1 MSDVTV
7 TVNGKPRQVPEG
19 VSLFELLQRLDVQ
32 PNRVVVE
39 HNREIRRSE
48 DFKATRVHD
57 GDELELVYF
66 VGGGAPGGDDPLLI
80 GGRPL
85 RSRLIHGTGKF
96 ASNQVLLRCLEA
108 AQPEM
113 ITVAIRRL
121 NLDGGRSELEGI
133 DLKRFTLLPN
143 TAGATTA
150 EGAVRLA
157 RMARAAGM
165 SDFIKVEVVGDDD
178 TLLPDPQATLEATRQ
193 LVKEGFIVM
202 PYTSDDVVQAIR
214 LYEAGAAAVMPG
226 AAPIGTTL
234 GLQNLVNLELI
245 VKKVKVPVIV
255 DAGLGVPSEAARCLE
270 LGAAGVLVNTAIAR
284 AQNPAEMARAFAE
297 AVVAG
302 RRAFKAGRA
311 NIGLKAVAS
320 SPVEGVPV

>member
-1 MSDVTV
+1 MSQVTV
-7 TVNGKPRQVPEG
+7 TLNGKPRKVPDG
-19 VSLFELLQRLDVQ
+19 LSLLDLLTELDVQ
-32 PNRVVVE
+32 PSRVVIE
-39 HNREIRRSE
+39 HNREIRRRD
-48 DFKATRVHD
+48 DFETTQVHA

-66 VGGGAPGGDDPLLI
+66 VGGGSPADDALVV

-96 ASNQVLLRCLEA
+96 ASNDVLARCLEA
-108 AQPEM
+108 AQPDM

-121 NLDGGRSELEGI
+121 NLEGGRSELEGI
-133 DLKRFTLLPN
+133 DLRRYTLLPN

-157 RMARAAGM
+157 RLARAAGF
-165 SDFIKVEVVGDDD
+165 SDFIKVEVVGDED

-202 PYTSDDVVQAIR
+202 AYTSDDVVQAIR

-234 GLQNLVNLELI
+234 GLQNLLNLELI
-245 VKKVKVPVIV
+245 VSKVKVPVIV

-270 LGAAGVLVNTAIAR
+270 VGAAAVLVNTAIAR
-284 AQNPAEMARAFAE
+284 AQNPPEMARAFAE

-311 NIGLKAVAS
+311 HIGLKAVAS
-320 SPVEGVPV
+320 SPVEGLPV

>member
-1 MSDVTV
+1 MNEVTV
-7 TVNGKPRQVPEG
+7 TLNGKPRQVPEG
-19 VSLFELLQRLDVQ
+19 VSLLELLEQLEVQ
-32 PNRVVVE
+32 PSRVVVE
-39 HNREIRRSE
+39 HNREIRRRD
-48 DFKATRVHD
+48 DFEKTHVHA

-66 VGGGAPGGDDPLLI
+66 VGGGAPADDALI
-80 GGRPL
+80 VGGRPL
-85 RSRLIHGTGKF
+85 RTRLIHGTGKF
-96 ASNQVLLRCLEA
+96 ASNEVLARCLEA
-108 AQPEM
+108 AQPDM

-121 NLDGGRSELEGI
+121 NLEGGRSELEGI
-133 DLKRFTLLPN
+133 DLRRYTLLPN

-157 RMARAAGM
+157 RLARAAGF
-165 SDFIKVEVVGDDD
+165 SDFIKVEVIGDED

-202 PYTSDDVVQAIR
+202 AYTSDDVVQAIR

-234 GLQNLVNLELI
+234 GLQNLLNLELI
-245 VKKVKVPVIV
+245 VSKVKVPVIV

-270 LGAAGVLVNTAIAR
+270 LGAAAVLVNTAIAR
-284 AQNPAEMARAFAE
+284 AQDPPEMARAFAE

-302 RRAFKAGRA
+302 RRAFLAGRA
-311 NIGLKAVAS
+311 HIGLKAVAS

>member
-7 TVNGKPRQVPEG
+7 TLNGKPRQVEDG
-19 VSLFELLQRLDVQ
+19 VSLLELLKALDVA
-32 PNRVVVE
+32 PSRVVIE
-39 HNREIRRSE
+39 HNREIRRKD
-48 DFKATRVHD
+48 DFAKTVVHG

-66 VGGGAPGGDDPLLI
+66 VGGGSTADDAFVV
-80 GGRPL
+80 GGRTL
-85 RSRLIHGTGKF
+85 RSRLIHGTGKYP
-96 ASNQVLLRCLEA
+96 SNEVLARCLEA
-108 AQPEM
+108 AQPDM

-133 DLKRFTLLPN
+133 DLRRHTLLPN
-143 TAGATTA
+143 TAGATSA
-150 EGAVRLA
+150 DAAVRLA

-165 SDFIKVEVVGDDD
+165 SDFIKVEVVGDED
-178 TLLPDPQATLEATRQ
+178 TLLPDPQGTLEATRQ

-202 PYTSDDVVQAIR
+202 AYTSDDVVQAIR

-234 GLQNLVNLELI
+234 GLQNPLNLELI

-270 LGAAGVLVNTAIAR
+270 LGAAAVLVNTAIAR
-284 AQNPAEMARAFAE
+284 AQDPPQMARAFAE

-302 RRAFKAGRA
+302 RRAFLAGRA
-311 NIGLKAVAS
+311 HIGLKAVAS
-320 SPVEGVPV
+320 SPVEGIPV

>member
-7 TVNGKPRQVPEG
+7 TLNGKPRKVEDG
-19 VSLFELLQRLDVQ
+19 VSLLELLKELDVA
-32 PNRVVVE
+32 PARVVIE
-39 HNREIRRSE
+39 HNREIRRKD
-48 DFKATRVHD
+48 DFAKTVVHA

-66 VGGGAPGGDDPLLI
+66 VGGGSNADDALVV
-80 GGRPL
+80 GGRTI
-85 RSRLIHGTGKF
+85 RSRLIHGTGKYT
-96 ASNQVLLRCLEA
+96 SNEVLARCLEA
-108 AQPEM
+108 AQPDM

-133 DLKRFTLLPN
+133 DLRRFTLLPN

-150 EGAVRLA
+150 DAAVRLA

-165 SDFIKVEVVGDDD
+165 SEFIKVEVVGDED
-178 TLLPDPQATLEATRQ
+178 TLLPDPQGTLEATRQ

-202 PYTSDDVVQAIR
+202 AYTSDDVVQAIR

-234 GLQNLVNLELI
+234 GLQNMLNLELI

-270 LGAAGVLVNTAIAR
+270 LGAAAVLVNTAIAR
-284 AQNPAEMARAFAE
+284 AQDPPEMARAFAE

-302 RRAFKAGRA
+302 RRAFLAGRA
-311 NIGLKAVAS
+311 HIGMKAVAS

>member
-1 MSDVTV
+1 MSEVTV
-7 TVNGKPRQVPEG
+7 TLNGKPRQVPEG
-19 VSLFELLQRLDVQ
+19 LSLLDLLKQLDVQ
-32 PNRVVVE
+32 PSRVVVE
-39 HNREIRRSE
+39 HNREIRRRD
-48 DFKATRVHD
+48 DFEKTQVHA

-66 VGGGAPGGDDPLLI
+66 VGGGSAADDPFVV
-80 GGRPL
+80 GGRPV
-85 RSRLIHGTGKF
+85 RTRLIHGTGKF
-96 ASNQVLLRCLEA
+96 ASNEVLARCLEA
-108 AQPEM
+108 AQPDM

-121 NLDGGRSELEGI
+121 NLEGGRSELEGI
-133 DLKRFTLLPN
+133 DLHRYTLLPN

-157 RMARAAGM
+157 RLARAAGF
-165 SDFIKVEVVGDDD
+165 SDFIKVEVVGDED

-202 PYTSDDVVQAIR
+202 AYTSDDVVQAIR

-234 GLQNLVNLELI
+234 GLQNPLNLELI
-245 VKKVKVPVIV
+245 VSKVKVPVIA

-270 LGAAGVLVNTAIAR
+270 LGAAAVLVNTAIAR
-284 AQNPAEMARAFAE
+284 AQNPPEMARAFAE

-311 NIGLKAVAS
+311 HIGLKAVAS

>member
-1 MSDVTV
+1 MSEVTV
-7 TVNGKPRQVPEG
+7 TLNGKPRKVADG
-19 VSLFELLQRLDVQ
+19 LSLLELLRELDVQ
-32 PNRVVVE
+32 PSRVVIE
-39 HNREIRRSE
+39 HNREIRRRD
-48 DFKATRVHD
+48 DFEKTRVRA

-66 VGGGAPGGDDPLLI
+66 VGGGSSADDAFVV

-85 RSRLIHGTGKF
+85 WSRLIHGTGKF
-96 ASNQVLLRCLEA
+96 ASNDVLARCLEA
-108 AQPEM
+108 AQPDM

-121 NLDGGRSELEGI
+121 NLEGGRSELEGI
-133 DLKRFTLLPN
+133 DLRRYTLLPN

-150 EGAVRLA
+150 DGAVRLA
-157 RMARAAGM
+157 RLARAAGF
-165 SDFIKVEVVGDDD
+165 SDFIKVEVVGDED
-178 TLLPDPQATLEATRQ
+178 TLLPDPQATLEATQR

-202 PYTSDDVVQAIR
+202 AYTSDDVVQAIR

-234 GLQNLVNLELI
+234 GLQNLLNLELI
-245 VKKVKVPVIV
+245 VSKVKVPVIV

-270 LGAAGVLVNTAIAR
+270 LGAAAVLVNTAIAR
-284 AQNPAEMARAFAE
+284 AQNPPEMARAFAE

-311 NIGLKAVAS
+311 HIGLKAVAS
-320 SPVEGVPV
+320 SPVEGLPV

>member
-1 MSDVTV
+1 MTAKV
-7 TVNGKPRQVPEG
+7 R
-19 VSLFELLQRLDVQ
+19 
-32 PNRVVVE
+32 
-39 HNREIRRSE
+39 
-48 DFKATRVHD
+48 D

-66 VGGGAPGGDDPLLI
+66 VGGGSPTSDDPFVV
-80 GGRPL
+80 GGRAL
-85 RSRLIHGTGKF
+85 RSRLIHGTGKY
-96 ASNQVLLRCLEA
+96 ASNEVLTRCLDA
-108 AQPEM
+108 AQPDM

-133 DLKRFTLLPN
+133 DLRRYTLLPN

-157 RMARAAGM
+157 RLARAAGF
-165 SDFIKVEVVGDDD
+165 SNFIKVEVSGDED

-193 LVKEGFIVM
+193 LVEEGFIVM

-234 GLQNLVNLELI
+234 GIQNLLNLELI
-245 VKKVKVPVIV
+245 VNKVKVPVIV
-255 DAGLGVPSEAARCLE
+255 DAGLGVPSEAARCME

-284 AQNPAEMARAFAE
+284 AQDPPEMARAFAE
-297 AVVAG
+297 SVVAG

-311 NIGLKAVAS
+311 RIGVKAVAS

>member
-7 TVNGKPRQVPEG
+7 TLNGKPRKVEDG
-19 VSLFELLQRLDVQ
+19 VSLLELLKQMDVA
-32 PNRVVVE
+32 PSRVVIE
-39 HNREIRRSE
+39 HNREIRRKD
-48 DFKATRVHD
+48 DFEKTVVHA

-66 VGGGAPGGDDPLLI
+66 VGGGSTAEDALVV
-80 GGRPL
+80 GGRTL

-96 ASNQVLLRCLEA
+96 ASNEILARCLDA
-108 AQPEM
+108 AQPDM

-121 NLDGGRSELEGI
+121 NLEGGRSELEGV
-133 DLKRFTLLPN
+133 DLRRYTLLPN

-150 EGAVRLA
+150 DGAVRLA
-157 RMARAAGM
+157 RLARAAGM
-165 SDFIKVEVVGDDD
+165 SDFIKVEVIGDED
-178 TLLPDPQATLEATRQ
+178 TLLPDPQGTLDATRQ

-202 PYTSDDVVQAIR
+202 AYTSDDVVQAIR

-234 GLQNLVNLELI
+234 GLQNLLNLELI
-245 VKKVKVPVIV
+245 IKKVGVPVIV

-270 LGAAGVLVNTAIAR
+270 LGAAAVLVNTAIAR
-284 AQNPAEMARAFAE
+284 AQDPPEMSRAFAE

-302 RRAFKAGRA
+302 RRAFNAGRA
-311 NIGLKAVAS
+311 HIGLKAVAS
-320 SPVEGVPV
+320 SPLEGIPV

>member
-7 TVNGKPRQVPEG
+7 TLNGKPRQVTDG
-19 VSLFELLQRLDVQ
+19 VTLLDLLNQLDVQ
-32 PNRVVVE
+32 PSRVVVE
-39 HNREIRRSE
+39 HNREIRRPD
-48 DFKATRVHD
+48 DFEKTVVRA

-66 VGGGAPGGDDPLLI
+66 VGGGSPADDAFVV

-96 ASNQVLLRCLEA
+96 ASNEVLARCLEA
-108 AQPEM
+108 AQPDM

-121 NLDGGRSELEGI
+121 NLEGGRSELEGI
-133 DLKRFTLLPN
+133 DLRRYTLLPN

-157 RMARAAGM
+157 RLARAAGF
-165 SDFIKVEVVGDDD
+165 SDFIKIEVVGDED

-202 PYTSDDVVQAIR
+202 AYTSDDVVQAIR

-234 GLQNLVNLELI
+234 GLQNLLNLELI
-245 VKKVKVPVIV
+245 ISKVKVPVIV

-270 LGAAGVLVNTAIAR
+270 LGAAAVLVNTAIAR
-284 AQNPAEMARAFAE
+284 AQNPPEMARAFAE

-311 NIGLKAVAS
+311 HIGLKAVAS
-320 SPVEGVPV
+320 SPVEGLPV

>member
-1 MSDVTV
+1 MSQVTV
-7 TVNGKPRQVPEG
+7 TLNGKSRKVADG
-19 VSLFELLQRLDVQ
+19 VSLLDLLKQLDVQ
-32 PNRVVVE
+32 PSRVVVE
-39 HNREIRRSE
+39 HNREIRRHG
-48 DFKATRVHD
+48 DFETTQVHA

-66 VGGGAPGGDDPLLI
+66 VGGGSPADDSFLV
-80 GGRPL
+80 GGRLL

-96 ASNQVLLRCLEA
+96 ASNDVLARCLEA
-108 AQPEM
+108 AQPDM

-121 NLDGGRSELEGI
+121 NLEGGRSELEGI
-133 DLKRFTLLPN
+133 DLRRYTLLPN

-157 RMARAAGM
+157 RLARAAGF
-165 SDFIKVEVVGDDD
+165 SDFIKVEVVGDED

-202 PYTSDDVVQAIR
+202 AYTSDDVVQAIR

-234 GLQNLVNLELI
+234 GLQNLLNLELI
-245 VKKVKVPVIV
+245 VSKVKVPVIV

-270 LGAAGVLVNTAIAR
+270 AGAAAVLVNTAIAR
-284 AQNPAEMARAFAE
+284 AQNPPEMARAFAE

-311 NIGLKAVAS
+311 HIGLKAVAS
-320 SPVEGVPV
+320 SPVEGLPV

>member
-7 TVNGKPRQVPEG
+7 TLNGKPRKVADG
-19 VSLFELLQRLDVQ
+19 VSLLDLLKQLDVQ
-32 PNRVVVE
+32 PSRVVVE
-39 HNREIRRSE
+39 HNREIRRRD
-48 DFKATRVHD
+48 DFEKTVVRA

-66 VGGGAPGGDDPLLI
+66 VGGGAPADDAFVV

-96 ASNQVLLRCLEA
+96 ASNEVLARCLEA
-108 AQPEM
+108 AEPDM

-121 NLDGGRSELEGI
+121 NLEGGRSELEGI
-133 DLKRFTLLPN
+133 DLRRYTLLPN

-157 RMARAAGM
+157 RLARAAGF
-165 SDFIKVEVVGDDD
+165 SDFIKVEVVGDED

-202 PYTSDDVVQAIR
+202 AYTSDDVVQAIR

-234 GLQNLVNLELI
+234 GLQNLLNLELI
-245 VKKVKVPVIV
+245 ISKVKVPVIV

-270 LGAAGVLVNTAIAR
+270 LGAAAVLVNTAIAR
-284 AQNPAEMARAFAE
+284 AQNPPEMARAFAE

-311 NIGLKAVAS
+311 HIGLKAVAS

>member
-7 TVNGKPRQVPEG
+7 TLNGKPRKVPDG
-19 VSLFELLQRLDVQ
+19 LSLLELLKELDVQ
-32 PNRVVVE
+32 PSRVVVE
-39 HNREIRRSE
+39 HNREIRRKE
-48 DFKATRVHD
+48 DFKAAKVHD

-66 VGGGAPGGDDPLLI
+66 VGGGSPAGDDAFAV
-80 GGRPL
+80 GGRTL

-96 ASNQVLLRCLEA
+96 ASNEVLARCLEA
-108 AQPEM
+108 AQPNM

-121 NLDGGRSELEGI
+121 NLEGGRSELEGI
-133 DLKRFTLLPN
+133 DLRRYTLLPN

-157 RMARAAGM
+157 RLARAAGF
-165 SDFIKVEVVGDDD
+165 SDFIKVEVVGDED
-178 TLLPDPQATLEATRQ
+178 TLLPDPHATLEATRQ
-193 LVKEGFIVM
+193 LVKEGFVVM
-202 PYTSDDVVQAIR
+202 AYTSDDVVQAIR

-234 GLQNLVNLELI
+234 GLQNLLNLELI
-245 VKKVKVPVIV
+245 VSKVKVPVIV

-270 LGAAGVLVNTAIAR
+270 VGAAAVLVNTAIAR
-284 AQNPAEMARAFAE
+284 AQNPPEMARAFAE

-302 RRAFKAGRA
+302 RRAFRAGRA
-311 NIGLKAVAS
+311 HIGLKAVAS

>member
-7 TVNGKPRQVPEG
+7 TLNGKPRQVEDG
-19 VSLFELLQRLDVQ
+19 VSLLELLKVLDVA
-32 PNRVVVE
+32 PSRVVIE
-39 HNREIRRSE
+39 HNREIRRKD
-48 DFKATRVHD
+48 DFAKTVVHD

-66 VGGGAPGGDDPLLI
+66 VGGGSTADDAFVV
-80 GGRPL
+80 GGRTL
-85 RSRLIHGTGKF
+85 RSRLIHGTGKYS
-96 ASNQVLLRCLEA
+96 SNEVLARCLEA
-108 AQPEM
+108 AQPDM

-133 DLKRFTLLPN
+133 DLRRHTLLPN
-143 TAGATTA
+143 TAGATSA
-150 EGAVRLA
+150 DAAVRLA

-165 SDFIKVEVVGDDD
+165 SDFIKVEVVGDED
-178 TLLPDPQATLEATRQ
+178 TLLPDPQGTLEATRQ

-202 PYTSDDVVQAIR
+202 AYTSDDVVQAIR

-234 GLQNLVNLELI
+234 GLQNVMNLQLIISKVN
-245 VKKVKVPVIV
+245 VPVIV

-270 LGAAGVLVNTAIAR
+270 LGAAAVLVNTAIAR
-284 AQNPAEMARAFAE
+284 AQDPPEMARAFAE

-302 RRAFKAGRA
+302 RRAFLAGRA

-320 SPVEGVPV
+320 SPVEGIPV